1 MGILSKGL
9 MGVLQESQWDAGLI
23 KLIFPGTRCITTFKK
38 LPKEAPRI
46 IRKKKAMG
54 SGIVVMLFQPLPL
67 FP

>member
-9 MGVLQESQWDAGLI
+9 MGVLQELQWDAGLI
-23 KLIFPGTRCITTFKK
+23 KLIFSGTRYITTFKK

-46 IRKKKAMG
+46 IRKKMAME